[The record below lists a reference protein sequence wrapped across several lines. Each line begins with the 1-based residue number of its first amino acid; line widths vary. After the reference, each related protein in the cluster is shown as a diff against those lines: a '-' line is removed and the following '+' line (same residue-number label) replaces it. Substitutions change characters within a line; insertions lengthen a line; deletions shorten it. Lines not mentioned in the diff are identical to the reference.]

1 MLNIS
6 PSLIKVAQSVT
17 AANTSPINPSP
28 PIVPTHIGL
37 PSLTDVLATKLLEMR
52 TITQFGMEG
61 RDKQRRPSLLDC
73 NKSHRAGQFGISL
86 DNSNNELCRA
96 ASADPAPSRSLLQL

>member
-1 MLNIS
+1 MLSALQGEGIAA
-6 PSLIKVAQSVT
+6 KVQVN
-17 AANTSPINPSP
+17 ANRA
-28 PIVPTHIGL
+28 
-37 PSLTDVLATKLLEMR
+37 DVRLYKCRQLLEMR